1 MFRIQVLRATGPAT
15 LIRGVDRR
23 NHSVRFV
30 FDVGAPV
37 LRPGRV
43 GANGLDA
50 GERDAVERDA
60 AACALAFAP
69 ATAGGADVAE
79 PAE

>member
-43 GANGLDA
+43 GANGVNA
-50 GERDAVERDA
+50 GERDA
-60 AACALAFAP
+60 AACALAFAL
-69 ATAGGADVAE
+69 ATAGGAGVAE
-79 PAE
+79 PAK

>member
-30 FDVGAPV
+30 FDVRAPV
-37 LRPGRV
+37 LWPGRV
-43 GANGLDA
+43 GANGVDA
-50 GERDAVERDA
+50 GEGDA

-69 ATAGGADVAE
+69 ATAGGAGVTE